1 MSQEPDFLELMHR
14 QFTSADNLV
23 HFLDKE
29 ADLSS
34 LSGEFNIFAAVNNL
48 DNKIDFL
55 NAVKLSN
62 HFVISEE
69 SDDLKL
75 LRASYE
81 GKAVYT
87 YVYIQDDFP
96 IFFTTANKT
105 DELPPTIWA
114 FLQETQDVG
123 RLQLPKRAIDN
134 LRKRLVSE
142 YDDLIVPYF
151 SARRSFDSSTPA
163 RRRPDVERSIQYR
176 GGDGIETYK
185 EMRYNYGILPK
196 IMVFERPHR
205 FKFRVKQNG
214 VFVHRYGSL
223 FDLWNALKREMKRT
237 LTIKESANTGG
248 FGDVQSAFFENRE
261 MHISSPWEIK
271 VNEGIQASGV
281 KGFEA
286 HLGEDFYEFNV
297 SEFQTAPDTPAF
309 QAEIIDDSS
318 HELLTLKSKNNKIRV
333 FPREQTDIDQSVRIF
348 NFVSDHFDS
357 ECEAREVV

>member
-1 MSQEPDFLELMHR
+1 MSQDPDFLDLMDR
-14 QFTSADNLV
+14 RFSSADNLV
-23 HFLDKE
+23 HFLDNE

-34 LSGEFNIFAAVNNL
+34 VPGEFNIFAAVNNL
-48 DNKIDFL
+48 EDKAGFFR
-55 NAVKLSN
+55 AVQLSD
-62 HFVISEE
+62 HFRISEE
-69 SDDLKL
+69 SEDLKL

-81 GKAVYT
+81 GSPVYT
-87 YVYIQDDFP
+87 YVYLQDDFP
-96 IFFTTANKT
+96 VFFTTANKT

-114 FLQETQDVG
+114 FLQETQDIG

-151 SARRSFDSSTPA
+151 SARRSFDSNTPS
-163 RRRPDVERSIQYR
+163 RRRPNTERSIQYR
-176 GGDGIETYK
+176 GIDGIETYK

-214 VFVHRYGSL
+214 VFVHIGGGL
-223 FDLWNALKREMKRT
+223 FELWTALKREMKRA
-237 LTIKESANTGG
+237 LSIKESANTGG
-248 FGDVQSAFFENRE
+248 YSDVQSTFFENRE
-261 MHISSPWEIK
+261 IHISSPWEIK
-271 VNEGIQASGV
+271 VNDGIEKAGID
-281 KGFEA
+281 GFKS
-286 HLGEDFYEFNV
+286 HLSEDFYEFNV
-297 SEFQTAPDTPAF
+297 SEFQTIPDAAAF

-318 HELLTLKSKNNKIRV
+318 HELLTLKSKSDTIRV
-333 FPREQTDIDQSVRIF
+333 FPREQTDIDQSVRIY

>member
-1 MSQEPDFLELMHR
+1 MSQKPDFLELMDR
-14 QFTSADNLV
+14 RFTSADNLV
-23 HFLDKE
+23 HYLDTE

-48 DNKIDFL
+48 KDKQEFL
-55 NAVKLSN
+55 EAVKLSD

-81 GKAVYT
+81 GKSVYT
-87 YVYIQDDFP
+87 YVYLQDDFP
-96 IFFTTANKT
+96 VFFTTANKT

-142 YDDLIVPYF
+142 YDDLIIPYF
-151 SARRSFDSSTPA
+151 SARRSYDSNTPA

-176 GGDGIETYK
+176 GIDGIETYK

-214 VFVHRYGSL
+214 VFVHVKGSI
-223 FDLWNALKREMKRT
+223 FDLWGALKREMERT
-237 LTIKESANTGG
+237 LSIKESANTGG
-248 FGDVQSAFFENRE
+248 FGDVQSTFFENRE

-271 VNEGIQASGV
+271 VNGGIQKAGLE
-281 KGFEA
+281 GFES
-286 HLGEDFYEFNV
+286 HLSEDFYEFNV
-297 SEFQTAPDTPAF
+297 SEFQTASDADSF

-318 HELLTLKSKNNKIRV
+318 HELLTLKSKNDKIRI